1 MRRCVTHNEHVWE
14 SRTGFWAGLK
24 WLGEQGRTIG
34 CDFDGG
40 WTLSWGSPCIVW
52 ASHQSPGRQ
61 HLAFLPACPDMCQK
75 GNKERWGFKA
85 IRSLTSTME
94 AALYYS
100 PSLWPPLCTTRFYI
114 KSLFIWLLFLR
125 LGYKVCFVCH
135 PMSRAE
141 NSAEQ
146 QKALNSYLLKGC
158 WGVDGFLL
166 LRTGVSLTSHLWC
179 SSQLWLSSHWL
190 DSLFW
195 LWIHLPWHRCQS
207 SIGSPKIW
215 RNDSSWILAIRL
227 SIF

>member
-1 MRRCVTHNEHVWE
+1 MRRCVNYNEHVWE

-24 WLGEQGRTIG
+24 WLGEQGGAIG

-52 ASHQSPGRQ
+52 ASYQIPGRQ
-61 HLAFLPACPDMCQK
+61 HLAFLPASPDMCQK
-75 GNKERWGFKA
+75 GSKERWGFKA

-100 PSLWPPLCTTRFYI
+100 PSLWPPLCTTSFYI
-114 KSLFIWLLFLR
+114 QSLFIWLLFLR

-135 PMSRAE
+135 PISRAE

-166 LRTGVSLTSHLWC
+166 LMTGVSLTLPLVVFFSPLA
-179 SSQLWLSSHWL
+179 LK
-190 DSLFW
+190 SL
-195 LWIHLPWHRCQS
+195 
-207 SIGSPKIW
+207 
-215 RNDSSWILAIRL
+215 IRL
-227 SIF
+227 SFLTVNSSTLASLSEQHWFPKNLEKWFILNISN